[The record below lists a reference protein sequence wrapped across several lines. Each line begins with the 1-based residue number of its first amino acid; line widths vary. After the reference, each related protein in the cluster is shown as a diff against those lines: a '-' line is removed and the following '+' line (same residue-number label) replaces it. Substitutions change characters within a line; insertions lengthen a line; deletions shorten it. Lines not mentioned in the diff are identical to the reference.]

1 MERAR
6 IFRKLKEHAARG
18 EAVRRLRHP
27 RGRTLDALRCATVK
41 TASKSIHAFAVSVFL
56 QFSQPVL
63 CRPLAAGALRSS
75 RMQGEEVRDE
85 LC

>member
-1 MERAR
+1 MGMERAR

-27 RGRTLDALRCATVK
+27 HGHTLDALRCVTVK

-56 QFSQPVL
+56 QFSQPVAVL
-63 CRPLAAGALRSS
+63 CRVPALAAGALCSS
-75 RMQGEEVRDE
+75 RMQ
-85 LC
+85 